1 MEFLGL
7 HIAIWFVLI
16 VYFCGMLL
24 LGWWSKRSVRD
35 HEGYLLGNRQFGT
48 GMMIMHSFGAGTHP
62 GAPASVISRTVSSG
76 ASGIWIS
83 WMWMFGTPFYWL
95 IAPLIRRMRYLTMA
109 DYFENRFSRSASILY
124 IVIAT
129 VGMVVFL
136 ASVLLATT
144 RTVQGMMGKS
154 SLPDSSV
161 VRQVITGSEG
171 VLQSKGLPDYCIDTT
186 TGDPDEI
193 VEIAEKCAKVGMSF
207 LDAGISGSSRQIAE
221 RKGVFMVGGEQ
232 EAFKACEHILNIF
245 SDKIFYLG
253 PSGSGSRAK
262 LASNLILGLNRLV
275 LAEGLVFAEKSGLE
289 TGAFLELLKNSH
301 AYSAAMDSKGEKMI
315 RGDFKPESRVRQHYK
330 DVELILKYARKAG
343 QDLPLSE
350 IHLDIMEKAIT
361 AGDGD
366 LDNAA
371 VIRELRRRC
380 GDETD

>member
-1 MEFLGL
+1 MHGNKINRIGLIGLGL
-7 HIAIWFVLI
+7 V
-16 VYFCGMLL
+16 
-24 LGWWSKRSVRD
+24 
-35 HEGYLLGNRQFGT
+35 GT
-48 GMMIMHSFGAGTHP
+48 ELAKL
-62 GAPASVISRTVSSG
+62 
-76 ASGIWIS
+76 
-83 WMWMFGTPFYWL
+83 L
-95 IAPLIRRMRYLTMA
+95 IAKGYEITGFDIDADRCKILKEHKVKIASCLKEVADEVDCLIL
-109 DYFENRFSRSASILY
+109 
-124 IVIAT
+124 
-129 VGMVVFL
+129 
-136 ASVLLATT
+136 
-144 RTVQGMMGKS
+144 

-161 VRQVITGSEG
+161 VRQVITGSDG
-171 VLQSKGLPDYCIDTT
+171 VLRSKGLPDYCIDTT

-315 RGDFKPESRVRQHYK
+315 RGDFEPESRICQHHK